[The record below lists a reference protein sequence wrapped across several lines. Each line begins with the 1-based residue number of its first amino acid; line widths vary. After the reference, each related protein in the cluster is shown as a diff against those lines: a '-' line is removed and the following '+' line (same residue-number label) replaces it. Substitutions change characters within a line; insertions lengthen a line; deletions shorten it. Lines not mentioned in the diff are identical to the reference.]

1 MRKLFLIITFLL
13 IQINTANA
21 NSNISFIDMDKL
33 LSTSKP
39 GQSILKQLNDIRN
52 KDTIN
57 FQKQE
62 KILKENEKK
71 LISQKNLVS
80 AEDFESNLNKLRLEI
95 NQYNENKR
103 KKIKELQNLKINSTN
118 KFLKLINP
126 ILIEYSENNS
136 IPLILQKKSIIAGKS
151 ELDITDEI
159 IKKVNSDLKVFRI
172 N

>member
-1 MRKLFLIITFLL
+1 MKKLFLIITFLL
-13 IQINTANA
+13 IQINTVNA
-21 NSNISFIDMDKL
+21 NSSISFIDMDKL

-39 GQSILKQLNDIRN
+39 GQSILKQLNDIKN

-80 AEDFESNLNKLRLEI
+80 TEDFESNLNKLRLEI
-95 NQYNENKR
+95 NKYNENKR

-136 IPLILQKKSIIAGKS
+136 IPLILQKKSIVAGKS

-159 IKKVNSDLKVFRI
+159 ITKINSDLEVFKI